1 MKIGVISAILSSVR
15 ALQHALEAIREE
27 VFSLIMCVGDVLC
40 HGPRNPVPLT
50 YGTVETVDIINNFP
64 IPFCDSRTYQLPI
77 NDPIINIEEGKFYMV
92 LKEVQ

>member
-1 MKIGVISAILSSVR
+1 MKIGVISAVLSSVR
-15 ALQHALEAIREE
+15 ALQHALEAIRDEG
-27 VFSLIMCVGDVLC
+27 FSLIMCAGDVLY